1 MNFFEGGP
9 PVLVTQISMRPN
21 FCSTAAT
28 KSRTPSAL
36 VTSRARQKISRPT
49 VEPIS
54 RAVRAQIATSQPS
67 VANSVAMARPRPLLA
82 AATMATR
89 PFSPRSMR
97 SVLFQLEI
105 VAEIVVRFVDPVF
118 TAGREEINVH
128 GVFQGFGFVRDV
140 GGYQEHFAGVHHRG
154 FAVVEEKLQRAGD
167 DEGKLFAAVGVAR
180 DDAAFCDENA
190 GEGGVFAAHH
200 LAGNVGAEFFVF

>member
-1 MNFFEGGP
+1 M
-9 PVLVTQISMRPN
+9 
-21 FCSTAAT
+21 
-28 KSRTPSAL
+28 
-36 VTSRARQKISRPT
+36 
-49 VEPIS
+49 
-54 RAVRAQIATSQPS
+54 ATSQPS
-67 VANSVAMARPRPLLA
+67 VANSVAMARPSPLLA

-140 GGYQEHFAGVHHRG
+140 GGNQKHFAGVDYSG
-154 FAVVEEKLQRAGD
+154 FAIVEEKLQRAGD
-167 DEGKLFAAVGVAR
+167 DERKLFAAVGV
-180 DDAAFCDENA
+180 
-190 GEGGVFAAHH
+190 GGGGGG
-200 LAGNVGAEFFVF
+200 LCG